1 MELELT
7 LHIPSKY
14 IYIYRSK
21 HNVIYIHLYAT
32 FYLSMLLGH
41 VMSKD
46 ALTLM
51 ERKIH

>member
-7 LHIPSKY
+7 LHIPSK
-14 IYIYRSK
+14 YIYRSK

>member
-7 LHIPSKY
+7 LHIPSNY
-14 IYIYRSK
+14 IQ
-21 HNVIYIHLYAT
+21 VQCDLYAI
-32 FYLSMLLGH
+32 FWLSMPLGH

-51 ERKIH
+51 DRKIH